1 MRSLALTA
9 LVVALGYATAADAP
23 PAEGVAATVNGQPI
37 PLADLDAAVA
47 ADLRNVP
54 VTLAQQRQLRAAV
67 LDDFID
73 DALVRQ
79 FLAKHGPKVDP
90 EEVEAQVKALTARL
104 AKENRTLAA
113 YLKERGQTEAQ
124 LRDAYQTQIQFAA
137 YVKEQVTDEH
147 LKAYHAAHRDHFD
160 KVEVRLSHVMLRA
173 PKGAPA
179 AARAAVR
186 EKLQVV
192 RADVAAGRL
201 DFADA
206 AKRFS
211 QCPSAKAGG
220 DLGFVPRRGLPE
232 DEPIAKAAFA
242 LKVGELSGVVES
254 DYGFHLLLVTD
265 RKPGTPSVLEKC
277 AFEVLEAYT
286 DDFRLDLVK
295 KLRKEAQIKVT
306 LP

>member
-1 MRSLALTA
+1 MRTLALAA
-9 LVVALGYATAADAP
+9 LVLGLGHTAATDAP

-54 VTLAQQRQLRAAV
+54 VTPAQRRQLRAVV

-73 DALVRQ
+73 DLLVKQ
-79 FLAKHGPKVDP
+79 FLAKSGVKADPAEVD
-90 EEVEAQVKALTARL
+90 AQVKVLTDRL

-113 YLKERGQTEAQ
+113 YLKDRGQTEAQ

-137 YVKEQVTDEH
+137 HVKEQVTDDQ

-160 KVEVRLSHVMLRA
+160 KVEVRLSHVMLRV

-192 RADVAAGRL
+192 RADVAAGHL
-201 DFADA
+201 DFAAA

-211 QCPSAKAGG
+211 QCPSAKSGG

-232 DEPIAKAAFA
+232 DEPIARAAFA
-242 LKVGELSGVVES
+242 LKVGELSAVVES

-265 RKPGTPSVLEKC
+265 RKPGTPSVLEKS

-286 DDFRLDLVK
+286 DDYRLDLVK

>member
-1 MRSLALTA
+1 MRTLALA
-9 LVVALGYATAADAP
+9 SLVLALGYAAAADAP
-23 PAEGVAATVNGQPI
+23 PPEGVAATVNGQPI
-37 PLADLDAAVA
+37 ALAELDAAVA

-54 VTLAQQRQLRAAV
+54 VTLAQRRQLRAVV
-67 LDDFID
+67 LDDLID
-73 DALVRQ
+73 DLLVKQ
-79 FLAKHGPKVDP
+79 FLAKSGAKADPAEVD
-90 EEVEAQVKALTARL
+90 AQVKALTDRL

-113 YLKERGQTEAQ
+113 YLKERGQAEAQ

-137 YVKEQVTDEH
+137 HVKEQVTDDQ
-147 LKAYHAAHRDHFD
+147 LKAYHAANRDHFD
-160 KVEVRLSHVMLRA
+160 KAEVRLSHVMLRV
-173 PKGAPA
+173 PKSAPA
-179 AARAAVR
+179 AARAAVK

-192 RADVAAGRL
+192 RADVAAGQL
-201 DFADA
+201 DFAAA
-206 AKRFS
+206 AKKFS

-286 DDFRLDLVK
+286 DDYRLDLVK

>member
-1 MRSLALTA
+1 MRTLALAA
-9 LVVALGYATAADAP
+9 LVLALGHAAAADAP

-54 VTLAQQRQLRAAV
+54 VTPAQRRQLRVAV

-79 FLAKHGPKVDP
+79 YLAKNGPKVDP

-104 AKENRTLAA
+104 AKESRTLAA
-113 YLKERGQTEAQ
+113 HLKDRGQTEAQ
-124 LRDAYQTQIQFAA
+124 LRDAYRTQIQFAA
-137 YVKEQVTDEH
+137 YVKEQVTDEQ
-147 LKAYHAAHRDHFD
+147 LKEYHAAHRDHFD
-160 KVEVRLSHVMLRA
+160 KVEVRLSHVMLRV

-192 RADVAAGRL
+192 RADVAAGAL
-201 DFADA
+201 DFAVA

-211 QCPSAKAGG
+211 QCPSAKTGG

-232 DEPIAKAAFA
+232 DEPIARAAFA

-286 DDFRLDLVK
+286 DDYRLDLVK
-295 KLRKEAQIKVT
+295 KLRKDAQIKVT